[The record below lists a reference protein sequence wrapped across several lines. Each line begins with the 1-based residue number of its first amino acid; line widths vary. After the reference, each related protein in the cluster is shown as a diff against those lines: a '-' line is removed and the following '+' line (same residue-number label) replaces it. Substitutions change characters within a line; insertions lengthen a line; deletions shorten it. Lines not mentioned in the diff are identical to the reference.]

1 MKKSIIQYFRRG
13 RWLRMASSIITDPKR
28 LIELAQSAT
37 KYANRRGWKKIH
49 ESASLLLHYIADVA
63 TQRYTHYNKRALLLS
78 VAAIAY
84 LVTPIDFLPDI
95 LIGGLID
102 DVTVVLYIVQSVK
115 RELEYYDLYR
125 KGLLLDK

>member
-37 KYANRRGWKKIH
+37 KYANRRCWKKIH

-63 TQRYTHYNKRALLLS
+63 TQRYTRYNKRALLLS